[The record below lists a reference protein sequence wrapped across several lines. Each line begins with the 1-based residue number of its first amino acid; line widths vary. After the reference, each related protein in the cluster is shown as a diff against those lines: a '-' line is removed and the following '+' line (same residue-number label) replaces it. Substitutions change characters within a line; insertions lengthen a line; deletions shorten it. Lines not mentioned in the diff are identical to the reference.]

1 MSWVKIA
8 EKSPATGQNW
18 IVTMTHEKLNL
29 LNLMPTPQIV
39 SGLHKRNEMRELRQL
54 FTRAVN
60 NSAIALE
67 GVRLLSDRDR
77 VFLATRRVA
86 PDWYDLLVKE
96 RNCK

>member
-1 MSWVKIA
+1 
-8 EKSPATGQNW
+8 
-18 IVTMTHEKLNL
+18 
-29 LNLMPTPQIV
+29 
-39 SGLHKRNEMRELRQL
+39 L